1 MKGKSKRPLR
11 GLALLGAASVAVVA
25 AATVW
30 LRTGWTA
37 IGLTLTD
44 RIGNAAQDLQGF
56 TLDGSIGWTR
66 SYDTLYF
73 HLEDGVL
80 QTDFRFDDPP
90 MSYRNYVGVSQHFV
104 LPPESR
110 DDANDAAVITSIG
123 SSGTQ
128 TITATISSPLR
139 CMYRLTMPD
148 GTVVRLAA
156 GDVTLHEDQAVAVT
170 AYDDS
175 RTSETSYRYDY
186 EWDESRTL
194 PLSAEELFRLEDT
207 FPSYPVNTTVLQ
219 LGSNYVLCWEQ
230 ELGGRQPGLYRVH
243 GLTNEEIGALPRDGT
258 MYGKDVLCAST
269 EFGTLTPFYCPADA
283 KTALAGAAMTN
294 GFTLLLYQNSG
305 GVLCADL
312 VTSAGQL
319 SDHRELGS
327 QPAADLVTPTLLPRT
342 DLRDAMIST
351 GYSLAILRVENGKF
365 TIAQVLETNGN
376 TDAAVL
382 NETGDGILTAYVK
395 GNTYQY
401 GYGGYASLSGHLEL
415 AAYDLTTGHMTYSGT
430 INTGDGPYWENQH
443 RNNSTFEF
451 AISPQDRGYRA

>member
-1 MKGKSKRPLR
+1 MKGKPKRPLR
-11 GLALLGAASVAVVA
+11 GLALLGAASIAVVA

-30 LRTGWTA
+30 LRTGWTS

-80 QTDFRFDDPP
+80 QTDFRFDDPQ
-90 MSYRNYVGVSQHFV
+90 MLYLNHVIVDQHFV

-110 DDANDAAVITSIG
+110 DDANDVATVVGIG
-123 SSGTQ
+123 SSGGR
-128 TITATISSPLR
+128 TITAGVFSSLR
-139 CMYRLTMPD
+139 CMYTLTMPD
-148 GTVVRLAA
+148 GTLVRLAA
-156 GDVTLHEDQAVAVT
+156 GDITLDDDKAVAVT
-170 AYDDS
+170 AHDDS
-175 RTSETSYRYDY
+175 RTSETSYNYDY
-186 EWDESRTL
+186 EWDEYRTL
-194 PLSAEELFRLEDT
+194 PLSTEERLALQKA
-207 FPSYPVNTTVLQ
+207 FSSYPVNATTLQ
-219 LGSNYVLCWEQ
+219 LGNDYVLCWEQ

-243 GLTNEEIGALPRDGT
+243 GLTDEEIRALPRDGT

-283 KTALAGAAMTN
+283 KTALAAAEMQN
-294 GFTLLLYQNSG
+294 GFTLLLYQNNDG
-305 GVLCADL
+305 ILCADL

-327 QPAADLVTPTLLPRT
+327 LPDADLVTPTLLPRT

-365 TIAQVLETNGN
+365 TIAQVLENNGN

-382 NETGDGILTAYVK
+382 NEAGDGILTAYVK

-401 GYGGYASLSGHLEL
+401 WYDGYAPLSGYLEL

-430 INTGDGPYWENQH
+430 INTGNGPYWENPH
-443 RNNSTFEF
+443 RENGRFSFTTL
-451 AISPQDRGYRA
+451 PQDRGYRA